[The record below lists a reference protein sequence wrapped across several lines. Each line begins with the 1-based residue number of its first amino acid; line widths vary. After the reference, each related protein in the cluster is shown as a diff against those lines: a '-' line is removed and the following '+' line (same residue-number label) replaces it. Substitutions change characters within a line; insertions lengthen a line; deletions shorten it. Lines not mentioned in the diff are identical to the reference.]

1 MHWKFLCFLNFKQ
14 NYNLKL
20 NSEMYCIYLRTKRL
34 KMWKP
39 IYKLTLD
46 AHTKTRGWQSLH
58 KKTIEDKTLIHV
70 ASLHTATTT
79 TTTLRK
85 KKTFVNLDLKVRV
98 SQPQVDKQKILK
110 NLYHIYIYIFFF
122 PLFSF
127 LASKELT

>member
-85 KKTFVNLDLKVRV
+85 KKNICQPWLK
-98 SQPQVDKQKILK
+98 SSCFTTTSWQTK
-110 NLYHIYIYIFFF
+110 NSKKSLPYIYIYFFSFVFF
-122 PLFSF
+122 PG
-127 LASKELT
+127 K